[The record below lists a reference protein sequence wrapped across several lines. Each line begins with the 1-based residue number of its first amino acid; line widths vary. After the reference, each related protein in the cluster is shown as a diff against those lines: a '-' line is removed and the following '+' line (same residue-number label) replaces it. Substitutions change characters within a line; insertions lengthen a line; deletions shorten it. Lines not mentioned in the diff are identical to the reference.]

1 MAAHDSKLI
10 LVNLVNYQMNSS
22 CDFFHSRNQCKTYK
36 QNLEEKKIEMLIK
49 DTWNYFV
56 VAATVLKQ
64 NLVNL
69 KAKCQMLCVLVTAI
83 FINTKI
89 REVVNDISEV
99 I

>member
-1 MAAHDSKLI
+1 M
-10 LVNLVNYQMNSS
+10 
-22 CDFFHSRNQCKTYK
+22 
-36 QNLEEKKIEMLIK
+36 
-49 DTWNYFV
+49 
-56 VAATVLKQ
+56 AATVLKQ